1 MKKLFYLSLFLVFM
15 SCASDKKE
23 TTELKE
29 ANEQKQAAKIKKIK
43 DSKLNIS
50 VFLDLSDRIDTIKY
64 SNKAMQFYKRDIG
77 YIANIA
83 NSFANAISFK
93 KSRNLDDNLQI
104 YFDPEPSNPTINK
117 ITNSLKVN
125 INRENGTIDYIKS
138 IPGFYEKNIKEIYE
152 QALLDRNYVGSDVW
166 GFFKNRVVDNCIDSS
181 KRNILVILT
190 DGYIYHKDSKRNDKN
205 LSSYLTP
212 QSIRNN
218 KLTSN
223 NWEELIASKNYGFIP
238 LDIDLSDIEI
248 LVLGVNPSE
257 KNKYDDEVI
266 KKYWSNWLAAMGVKK
281 YAIKNSYLPSDLE
294 KVIDNFIAK

>member
-1 MKKLFYLSLFLVFM
+1 M

-218 KLTSN
+218 KLTS
-223 NWEELIASKNYGFIP
+223 IFCK
-238 LDIDLSDIEI
+238 
-248 LVLGVNPSE
+248 
-257 KNKYDDEVI
+257 
-266 KKYWSNWLAAMGVKK
+266 
-281 YAIKNSYLPSDLE
+281 LPRYTCSTRS
-294 KVIDNFIAK
+294 